1 MMRKLVIVLLTGVFC
16 LLGVTSTLAVEYNEA
31 PTLRT
36 MVAAGELPPIEERL
50 PEAEDIYVVV
60 PAEKI
65 GRYGGIIHTAG
76 AGPECDDEMVLSSP
90 NLVKCTADGSEF
102 IPHLAKRVESSE
114 DQTVWTIH
122 LRKGLKW
129 SDGQLYTA
137 DDIMFWYNDVLLNE
151 ELTPAI
157 GSDWKAKGEVMK
169 LKKLDDY
176 TVQVEFVAPN
186 PFFRNVLFMS
196 TNYWA
201 MVTPKHY
208 LKQFHPNYTSEEKL
222 AEMVKE
228 GEFDHWYQLYLYKFR
243 SRYGLLMNSDCPTVT
258 AYKCVKETPD
268 RRVFERNPYFWKV
281 DTEGNQLPYIDE
293 IRTNILTDK
302 EVYNGKIISGEL
314 DFAGFNTNLQNYP
327 MYKTYEEAGGYRTIL
342 WDYGNLATIYAV
354 NQTCTDLGLR
364 EVFQDLR
371 FRKALSL
378 ALNREEINESFFFS
392 KGKPMQYT
400 VFDSSKYYE
409 PRFANAYIEY
419 DPEEAKR
426 LLDEMGLADKDGDG
440 WLERPDGERLSFT
453 IESFEIEQVTIP
465 RVELAAEYW
474 KALGLDVRVKQISGE
489 LASVRVTGN
498 MVDCSTWTGGEVLDS
513 LFPMYVHWF
522 LPMMPGWSQNS
533 APAWALWF
541 QTEGAQGEEPPAR
554 IKELRS
560 WWEQAKVEP
569 DEQKRIELGKKILEH
584 QAEQLWVIGDVG
596 YVPQVLIFNEK
607 LRNIPE
613 TGIWAWATLWTI
625 SRDPEQWFFEE

>member
-1 MMRKLVIVLLTGVFC
+1 MYK
-16 LLGVTSTLAVEYNEA
+16 
-31 PTLRT
+31 
-36 MVAAGELPPIEERL
+36 
-50 PEAEDIYVVV
+50 
-60 PAEKI
+60 
-65 GRYGGIIHTAG
+65 RY
-76 AGPECDDEMVLSSP
+76 
-90 NLVKCTADGSEF
+90 
-102 IPHLAKRVESSE
+102 
-114 DQTVWTIH
+114 
-122 LRKGLKW
+122 
-129 SDGQLYTA
+129 
-137 DDIMFWYNDVLLNE
+137 
-151 ELTPAI
+151 
-157 GSDWKAKGEVMK
+157 
-169 LKKLDDY
+169 
-176 TVQVEFVAPN
+176 
-186 PFFRNVLFMS
+186 
-196 TNYWA
+196 
-201 MVTPKHY
+201 
-208 LKQFHPNYTSEEKL
+208 EEK
-222 AEMVKE
+222 
-228 GEFDHWYQLYLYKFR
+228 
-243 SRYGLLMNSDCPTVT
+243 
-258 AYKCVKETPD
+258 
-268 RRVFERNPYFWKV
+268 
-281 DTEGNQLPYIDE
+281 
-293 IRTNILTDK
+293 
-302 EVYNGKIISGEL
+302 
-314 DFAGFNTNLQNYP
+314 
-327 MYKTYEEAGGYRTIL
+327 GGYRTIL
-342 WDYGNLATIYAV
+342 WDYGSLATIYQV
-354 NQTCTDLGLR
+354 NQTSTDLVLR
-364 EVFQDLR
+364 KIFQDLR

-419 DPEEAKR
+419 NPEEAKR

-522 LPMMPGWSQNS
+522 LPMMPGWSENS
-533 APAWALWF
+533 GPAWALWF
-541 QTEGAQGEEPPAR
+541 LTEGAQGEEPPAR

-569 DEQKRIELGKKILEH
+569 DEQKRIVLAKKILEH

-596 YVPQVLIFNEK
+596 YVPQVLIFNK
-607 LRNIPE
+607 QLRNVPE